1 MLDHIIDQV
10 TEKVNQKLPKMV
22 SDLQESLSFADLE
35 HGLIGLLQEV
45 VGIVVSPVLNQVFQD
60 EALLFGL
67 RQAAGSMGYRY
78 KEHRPL
84 TVRILEGV
92 EVEVSSP
99 YFVKRGRK
107 RGRKKRGP
115 NGRGCHLLLDV
126 LGFIGQCSPE
136 FVDEAVKLALLCP
149 SFEVATQVLDA
160 RQIKLDKKT
169 LRRLCKALGEL
180 GLEQRATIALKD
192 ELSFSGRT
200 VYIGIDGGRM
210 RTCPRA
216 ARRRVREP
224 KRGRKPKGKKY
235 PRYDTPWR
243 EPKLFTIYMLDEK
256 GRVEKSW
263 TPIHDAT
270 RGNADLPV
278 RCTQTGLM
286 FEMLEATLL
295 ELPLQQAD
303 RVVFIA
309 DGAEWIWPRV
319 ERLIWRLGVPPSK
332 AIQILDYY
340 HNSETLFELVQ
351 LQPKLKEKAQRALYE
366 TWKTWMWNGELL
378 KLRPACACCLTHADR
393 KEVLQ
398 QLRGKKRKQAI
409 TSLNHFDRHAHLP
422 VPMADRS
429 NALSYLQRTGPS
441 HLSACHAQAGRK
453 WTRRKRHP
461 SCHQSS
467 DQSTRHVLEKRHGR
481 ILPVSALTVDL
492 WKMAYLLPECHRTI
506 PNG

>member
-126 LGFIGQCSPE
+126 LGFIGRCSPE

-210 RTCPRA
+210 RM
-216 ARRRVREP
+216 REP

-378 KLRPACACCLTHADR
+378 KLR

-409 TSLNHFDRHAHLP
+409 TSLNHFDRHAHRMRYPTFKEQGLP
-422 VPMADRS
+422 IGSGHVESAIRRVINLRIKAPGTFWKKDMGEYFLFLRS
-429 NALSYLQRTGPS
+429 QLICGRWPIFFQNVTGRYRTGEFAQHLFPS
-441 HLSACHAQAGRK
+441 S
-453 WTRRKRHP
+453 P
-461 SCHQSS
+461 
-467 DQSTRHVLEKRHGR
+467 
-481 ILPVSALTVDL
+481 
-492 WKMAYLLPECHRTI
+492 KMGLLKTGTDDH
-506 PNG
+506 

>member
-1 MLDHIIDQV
+1 
-10 TEKVNQKLPKMV
+10 MV

-224 KRGRKPKGKKY
+224 RRGRKPKGKKY

-256 GRVEKSW
+256 GRVEKSCFSEVEHAFW
-263 TPIHDAT
+263 AM
-270 RGNADLPV
+270 R
-278 RCTQTGLM
+278 
-286 FEMLEATLL
+286 
-295 ELPLQQAD
+295 
-303 RVVFIA
+303 
-309 DGAEWIWPRV
+309 DGAFDFFTKPFKV
-319 ERLIWRLGVPPSK
+319 E
-332 AIQILDYY
+332 
-340 HNSETLFELVQ
+340 EL
-351 LQPKLKEKAQRALYE
+351 
-366 TWKTWMWNGELL
+366 
-378 KLRPACACCLTHADR
+378 
-393 KEVLQ
+393 
-398 QLRGKKRKQAI
+398 
-409 TSLNHFDRHAHLP
+409 
-422 VPMADRS
+422 
-429 NALSYLQRTGPS
+429 NASLQRTMCYQGLHREKNRMQARLDRIKAESRQRFGLAAIVGESRAICEVREQVRQVCQSGDTTVLVCGETGTGKELVARAIHTESARAGGPFVPVNC
-441 HLSACHAQAGRK
+441 SAV
-453 WTRRKRHP
+453 P
-461 SCHQSS
+461 
-467 DQSTRHVLEKRHGR
+467 E
-481 ILPVSALTVDL
+481 ALFESEFYGHERGSVRDG
-492 WKMAYLLPECHRTI
+492 P
-506 PNG
+506 